1 MAKIKT
7 IDGIQYSRGAISK
20 KREQGVDHFTNTR
33 VKEFKD
39 PVTGEVVAHGPN
51 EMYLQSYRDYQA
63 HPLTPAEQSQRTK
76 WREACREASAI
87 IRDSLPRDGVF
98 ELLDSCGSKM
108 VDALLSFLADSTPR
122 IADAIDGLDV

>member
-51 EMYLQSYRDYQA
+51 EMYLQSYRDYGE
-63 HPLTPAEQSQRTK
+63 HPLTEGEKKQRGK
-76 WREACREASAI
+76 WSEACISVKDV
-87 IRDSLPRDGVF
+87 IRDPTSPVYMDFYRRWHEQLNSPHPCKQFSNFVRA
-98 ELLDSCGSKM
+98 M
-108 VDALLSFLADSTPR
+108 LAQ
-122 IADAIDGLDV
+122 G

>member
-7 IDGIQYSRGAISK
+7 IDGIQFSRGAISK

-51 EMYLQSYRDYQA
+51 EMYLQSYRDYNE
-63 HPLTPAEQSQRTK
+63 HPLTEGEKKQRGK
-76 WREACREASAI
+76 WSEACTSVKDVLKDPTSPVYKDFYRRWHEQLNSPHPCKQFSNFVRA
-87 IRDSLPRDGVF
+87 
-98 ELLDSCGSKM
+98 M
-108 VDALLSFLADSTPR
+108 LAQK
-122 IADAIDGLDV
+122 

>member
-51 EMYLQSYRDYQA
+51 EMYLQSYRDYGE
-63 HPLTPAEQSQRTK
+63 HPLTEGEKKQRGKWSEACISVKDVLKDPTAPVYK
-76 WREACREASAI
+76 DFYRRWREQLNAPH
-87 IRDSLPRDGVF
+87 PRKQFPNFVRA
-98 ELLDSCGSKM
+98 M
-108 VDALLSFLADSTPR
+108 LAQK
-122 IADAIDGLDV
+122 